1 MSRTTI
7 LYKDVAPGADEDAA
21 VSTGSAADFSV
32 TQDLVAGVTTAPG
45 MTCERNQWVLNG
57 EHRYVSNLDIAFWS
71 RDISGEDCTFDN
83 PPVIDI
89 GFDEQYS
96 SVGLTLIFDTETGE
110 YCTSVNI
117 KWYQGE
123 TLKANKTFAPNATT
137 YFFQQQVE
145 SYDRIVITLNATSLP
160 CRRAR
165 INQIIFGIYRYF
177 GMSELRS
184 ASIVNEMSLIGTELP
199 ISTMK
204 WTLDSDD
211 DVDFMFQLKQPVEV
225 RNNDNLL
232 GVYYIDEYARSTKT
246 VYDIEC
252 YDALGV
258 LDETPFDGGAYLS
271 GISAK
276 TLLETILD
284 GDFSVEYAE
293 DVADATLTGVI
304 ASSSKREAIQQVI
317 FAWGVCIATDGT
329 DRLRVFNLP
338 TDAIDVGENR
348 TYTGVT
354 VSTSAVVTKVSVTA
368 HTYTQ
373 ASDGDVEIGGVKYSD
388 TQTVYSVTNPNVTA
402 SDKQNVIEVTGA
414 TLVSASIGQAVAQR
428 VYDYYLNRN
437 TNRARIVW
445 AGEKLGDLLT
455 LPNAWGGTN
464 TGHAAKMEIKLS
476 NTVAANVE
484 AIGN

>member
-32 TQDLVAGVTTAPG
+32 PQDLVTGVTTAPG

-160 CRRAR
+160 YRRAK

-232 GVYYIDEYARSTKT
+232 GVYYIDEYARSAKT
-246 VYDIEC
+246 VYDIAC
-252 YDALGV
+252 RDALGV
-258 LDETPFDGGAYLS
+258 LDETPFEGGAYLT

-276 TLLETILD
+276 SLLETILD
-284 GDFSVEYAE
+284 GDFPVEYAE
-293 DVADATLTGVI
+293 DVADTTLTGI
-304 ASSSKREAIQQVI
+304 LAASSKREAIQQVM

-329 DRLRVFNLP
+329 DCLRVFNLP
-338 TDAIDVGENR
+338 TEAIDVGKNR

-368 HTYTQ
+368 HTYAQ
-373 ASDGDVEIGGVKYSD
+373 SSDGNVEIGGVKYSD
-388 TQTVYSVTNPNVTA
+388 TQTVYSVANLNVTA

-428 VYDYYLNRN
+428 VYDYYLKRS
-437 TNRARIVW
+437 TNKAKIVW
-445 AGEKLGDLLT
+445 AGERLGGLLT

-484 AIGN
+484 ALGT

>member
-7 LYKDVAPGADEDAA
+7 LYKDIAPGADEDAS
-21 VSTGSAADFSV
+21 VSTQSASEFSAP
-32 TQDLVAGVTTAPG
+32 QKLVDGVTTDPG
-45 MTCERNQWVLNG
+45 ATCELNQWVLSG
-57 EHRYVSNLDIAFWS
+57 EHRYVSNLDVAFWS
-71 RDISGEDCTFDN
+71 NDLSGNDCIFEN
-83 PPVIDI
+83 PPVIEID
-89 GFDEQYS
+89 FDEQYS
-96 SVGLTLIFDTETGE
+96 SVGLTLVFDTEAGD

-117 KWYQGE
+117 KWYQGQA
-123 TLKANKTFAPNATT
+123 LKTSKDFTPDATT
-137 YFFQQQVE
+137 YFFKQQVE

-184 ASIVNEMSLIGTELP
+184 ASIVNEMSLIGAELP

-204 WTLDSDD
+204 WTLDSND

-225 RNNDNLL
+225 RNNNNLL

-276 TLLETILD
+276 ALLEAILD
-284 GDFSVEYAE
+284 GDFQVEYAD
-293 DVADATLTGVI
+293 DVTDKTLTGVLV
-304 ASSSKREAIQQVI
+304 ASSKREAIQQVI

-329 DRLRVFNLP
+329 DRLRVFVLP
-338 TDAIDVGENR
+338 TEAIDVGENR

-354 VSTSAVVTKVSVTA
+354 VSTSAIVTRASVTA

-373 ASDGDVEIGGVKYSD
+373 DSNGNVEIDGVKYSD
-388 TQTVYSVTNPNVTA
+388 TQTVYSVSNPNVTA
-402 SDKQNVIEVTGA
+402 SDKQNVIEVAGA
-414 TLVSASIGQAVAQR
+414 TLVSTSIGQSVAQR

-437 TNRARIVW
+437 TNKAKIVW
-445 AGEKLGDLLT
+445 NGERLGDLLT

-464 TGHAAKMEIKLS
+464 TGHVAKMEIKLS

-484 AIGN
+484 AIGT

>member
-7 LYKDVAPGADEDAA
+7 LYKDIAPGADEDASI
-21 VSTGSAADFSV
+21 STQSAAEFSAP
-32 TQDLVAGVTTAPG
+32 QKLVDGVTTDPG
-45 MTCERNQWVLNG
+45 ATCELNQWVLNG
-57 EHRYVSNLDIAFWS
+57 EYRYVSNLDIAFWS
-71 RDISGEDCTFDN
+71 TELSGEDCTFEN

-89 GFDEQYS
+89 DFDEQYS
-96 SVGLTLIFDTETGE
+96 SVGLTLVFDTETGD

-117 KWYQGE
+117 KWYQGQ
-123 TLKANKTFAPNATT
+123 TLKASKDFTPDATT

-160 CRRAR
+160 RRRAR
-165 INQIIFGIYRYF
+165 VNQIIFGIYRYF

-204 WTLDSDD
+204 WTLDSGD

-225 RNNDNLL
+225 RNDNNLL

-258 LDETPFDGGAYLS
+258 LDETPFEGGAYLS

-276 TLLETILD
+276 SLLEAILD
-284 GDFSVEYAE
+284 GDFPVEYAD
-293 DVADATLTGVI
+293 DVADTALTGI
-304 ASSSKREAIQQVI
+304 LAASSKREAIQQVV
-317 FAWGVCIATDGT
+317 FAWGVCMATDGT
-329 DRLRVFNLP
+329 DRLRVFRLP
-338 TDAIDVGENR
+338 EEAAGVGRSR
-348 TYTGVT
+348 TYSGVT
-354 VSTSAVVTKVSVTA
+354 VRTSAIVTKVSVTA

-373 ASDGDVEIGGVKYSD
+373 DSGGDVEIGGGKYSD

-402 SDKQNVIEVTGA
+402 SDKQNVVEITGA
-414 TLVSASIGQAVAQR
+414 TLVSRSIGQATAQR
-428 VYDYYLNRN
+428 VYNYYLNRSAN
-437 TNRARIVW
+437 KAKIVW
-445 AGEKLGDLLT
+445 AGERLGDLLT

-484 AIGN
+484 ALGT

>member
-7 LYKDVAPGADEDAA
+7 LYKDVAPGADEDAS
-21 VSTGSAADFSV
+21 VSTQSASEFSDPQKLV
-32 TQDLVAGVTTAPG
+32 TGVTTGPG
-45 MTCERNQWVLNG
+45 ITCELNQWVLNG
-57 EHRYVSNLDIAFWS
+57 EHRYISNLDIAFWS
-71 RDISGEDCTFDN
+71 NDLSGDNCTFEN
-83 PPVIDI
+83 HPMIEID
-89 GFDEQYS
+89 FDEQYS
-96 SVGLTLIFDTETGE
+96 SVGLTLVFDTETGE

-117 KWYQGE
+117 KWYQGQ
-123 TLKANKTFAPNATT
+123 TLKANKDFTPDATT

-160 CRRAR
+160 YRRAK

-177 GMSELRS
+177 GMSEMRS
-184 ASIVNEMSLIGTELP
+184 ASIVNEMSLLGTELP

-204 WTLDSDD
+204 FTLDSKNN
-211 DVDFMFQLKQPVEV
+211 VDFMFQLKQPVEV
-225 RNNDNLL
+225 RNNNNLL

-276 TLLETILD
+276 SLLETILD
-284 GDFSVEYAE
+284 GDFSVEYAD
-293 DVADATLTGVI
+293 DVVDTTLYGI
-304 ASSSKREAIQQVI
+304 LASSSKREAIQQVI

-329 DRLRVFNLP
+329 DRLRVFTLP
-338 TDAIDVGENR
+338 TDAVDVGNNR

-354 VSTSAVVTKVSVTA
+354 VSTSAIVTKVSVTA
-368 HTYTQ
+368 HTYAQ
-373 ASDGDVEIGGVKYSD
+373 SDDGSVEINGVKYRD
-388 TQTVYSVTNPNVTA
+388 TKTVYNVINPNVTA

-414 TLVSASIGQAVAQR
+414 TLVSTSIGQAVAQR
-428 VYDYYLNRN
+428 VYDYYLKRS
-437 TNRARIVW
+437 TNKAKIVW
-445 AGEKLGDLLT
+445 NGERLGDLLT
-455 LPNAWGGTN
+455 LPNAWGSTN

-484 AIGN
+484 AIGT

>member
-7 LYKDVAPGADEDAA
+7 LYKDVAPGADEDAS
-21 VSTGSAADFSV
+21 VSTESAADFSTPQQLV
-32 TQDLVAGVTTAPG
+32 TGVTTAPG
-45 MTCERNQWVLNG
+45 ITCELNQWVG
-57 EHRYVSNLDIAFWS
+57 DGRHRYVSDLDVAFWS
-71 RDISGEDCTFDN
+71 NELSGEDCTFEN
-83 PPVIDI
+83 PPVIEIDF
-89 GFDEQYS
+89 GEQYS
-96 SVGLTLIFDTETGE
+96 SVGLTLVFDTETGD

-117 KWYQGE
+117 KWYQRE
-123 TLKANKTFAPNATT
+123 TLKADEDFTPNATT

-160 CRRAR
+160 YRRAK

-225 RNNDNLL
+225 RNNNNLL

-271 GISAK
+271 GVSAK

-338 TDAIDVGENR
+338 TEAIDVGEGR
-348 TYTGVT
+348 TYVGVS
-354 VSTSAVVTKVSVTA
+354 VSTAAIVTKVSVTA
-368 HTYTQ
+368 HTYAP
-373 ASDGDVEIGGVKYSD
+373 ASDGDVEIGGGKYSD

-414 TLVSASIGQAVAQR
+414 TLVSTSIGQAVAQR
-428 VYDYYLNRN
+428 VYDYYLKRN
-437 TNRARIVW
+437 TNKAKIVW
-445 AGEKLGDLLT
+445 DGERLGDLLT
-455 LPNAWGGTN
+455 LPNSWGGTN

-484 AIGN
+484 AIGT